1 MDLQKKIY
9 NLMKEY
15 PLAALA
21 TVTEDG
27 KPWVRFI
34 MIAPEKDLSINFAT
48 LLNSRKVAQ
57 INHNPEVHLACGAA
71 LVDSVAPYV
80 QIAGTAKTSRDETI
94 RKAMWTDALTKY
106 FTGPDDANYC
116 VGIIEPYRIEYFS
129 MPKPP
134 EVWTPAKK

>member
-1 MDLQKKIY
+1 MDLQEKIY

-21 TVTEDG
+21 TVTEQG

-34 MIAPEKDLSINFAT
+34 MIAAEKDLSIKFAT
-48 LLNSRKVAQ
+48 HLNSRKVAQ
-57 INHNPEVHLACGAA
+57 IKRNPEVHVACGAA
-71 LVDSVAPYV
+71 LVDSLAPYV
-80 QIAGTAKTSRDETI
+80 QIAGTAKTSRAKTI
-94 RKAMWTDALTKY
+94 RKAMWTDALKKY

-116 VGIIEPYRIEYFS
+116 VGIIEPYRIEYYS
-129 MPKPP
+129 VPKPP